1 MARKVGSVEIDIKGD
16 SSGFRRELRLAE
28 AGAKSSNSVIRAE
41 FNRTGQEADKINKSI
56 KSVGASLLAL
66 SVGAGLGLAASVN
79 TLKNF
84 GQAMSE
90 VKAVSGATAVEL
102 AALEAEARR
111 LGGTTRFSA
120 TEAATA
126 IGLLARAGFTANE
139 ALVAVS
145 GTLNLAQAGGLGL
158 AESADIVA
166 NVLGGFNLKAT
177 QTARI
182 VDVLALAA
190 NASNSSVQE
199 LGESLVYA
207 APTAT
212 ALGLGVEETVAALGK
227 LADAGLK
234 GGAGGRG
241 FQSFASAFVGKKDEI
256 TDIIGEFNLA
266 EEGLTKLVR
275 RLTEAGISTE
285 QVINIF
291 RVENL
296 DVFKIL
302 SNASVDA
309 AKGLDP
315 LTKKLKEAA
324 GSAAVT
330 SKIMDD
336 NLNGAILGMQSALE
350 ELVLTFGEMFANGAL
365 VTAFTGLANLFR
377 VAAENADILAV
388 AAVALSIRG
397 LIPLASAAIPA
408 VITALRTMQLQ
419 IALVEGAA
427 AKASVV
433 MGFLGGPVTLL
444 IAGAAAAFVALGRST
459 VTTDEAM
466 GKFNGTLQK
475 FVSTRDAIKADSAE
489 LITLNEQLATSIEA
503 QATAAETTARV
514 EISAISE
521 RIRKNKELQSVY
533 ESQLRADAALLRSSV
548 SRERDRLAGRGAFG
562 GDSLG
567 LVGTFGNDTVSE
579 ADFEEAITR
588 KLASIERVQ
597 KAGGKIS
604 ADDNKVL
611 QLIAKYREGQ
621 ESLEGV
627 LDTLRE
633 LNKVSN
639 DGLGGDFRDI
649 LGVPVVKTETPDKLT
664 PDQLAEI
671 EAQKAVFE
679 TLQKTQA
686 LEIARIQGNTEL
698 VAQLERELELADL
711 IAQYKE
717 LGKDATEAEALAAKY
732 LEDRAK
738 ATADEKER
746 AAAAAESEALA
757 RQRYDE
763 FRLNKAEA
771 DAKTKEAEDAAE
783 ASREAFR
790 RSFSD
795 AVKDAITS
803 GDVGSAIKEVFA
815 DNVTRGMKDALDD
828 LADAIYNLFSDFFK
842 SASGGSSGGGGIGGF
857 LGGLVSG
864 GIGALF
870 GGGGG
875 GGGLASALGIGGK
888 GAGTNTPPR
897 HGQTI
902 INIAG
907 DASEKTIAI
916 MDQKLAQ
923 HRAALPSAID
933 SRVADRIKRGAY

>member
-28 AGAKSSNSVIRAE
+28 AGAKSSNSVIRGE
-41 FNRTGQEADKINKSI
+41 FARTGDEAEKINKSI
-56 KSVGASLLAL
+56 RSVGASLLAL

-102 AALEAEARR
+102 AALTAEARR

-212 ALGLGVEETVAALGK
+212 ALGLGVEDTVAALGK

-241 FQSFASAFVGKKDEI
+241 FQSFASAFVGKKSEI
-256 TDIIGEFNLA
+256 TEIIGEFNLA
-266 EEGLTKLVR
+266 EEGLTKLLK
-275 RLTEAGISTE
+275 RLNEAGITTQ
-285 QVINIF
+285 QVIEIF

-302 SNASVDA
+302 SNAAADG

-336 NLNGAILGMQSALE
+336 NLNGAILNMQSTLE

-365 VTAFTGLANLFR
+365 VSAFTGLAQLFT

-388 AAVALSIRG
+388 AAVALAIRG
-397 LIPLASAAIPA
+397 LIPLASVAIPA
-408 VITALRTMQLQ
+408 VVTALQTMRLQ

-444 IAGAAAAFVALGRST
+444 IVAAAAAFVALGRST
-459 VTTDEAM
+459 VTTDEAL

-475 FVSTRDAIKADSAE
+475 YVSTRDSIKADSAE
-489 LITLNEQLATSIEA
+489 LIKLNEQLATSIAA

-521 RIRKNKELQSVY
+521 RIRKNKELQGVY

-567 LVGTFGNDTVSE
+567 LVGTFGDDTVSE
-579 ADFEEAITR
+579 ADFEAAITR

-611 QLIAKYREGQ
+611 ALIQSYREGQ
-621 ESLEGV
+621 ASLEGV

-649 LGVPVVKTETPDKLT
+649 LGVPIVKTKDPLT
-664 PDQLAEI
+664 PEQLAEI
-671 EAQKAVFE
+671 AAQKAVFE
-679 TLQKTQA
+679 TIQKTQA
-686 LEIARIQGNTEL
+686 LELARINGNKEL
-698 VAQLERELELADL
+698 VAQLERELELAEL

-717 LGKDATEAEALAAKY
+717 VGKDAVEAERLAAKY

-746 AAAAAESEALA
+746 AAAAAEAEAGA

-763 FRLNKAEA
+763 FRANQKER
-771 DAKTKEAEDAAE
+771 DDKIKEAEETAE

-790 RSFSD
+790 ESFSE

-803 GDVGSAIKEVFA
+803 GDVGSAIKDVFA
-815 DNVTRGMKDALDD
+815 ENVTRGMKDALDD
-828 LADAIYNLFSDFFK
+828 LADAIYNLFSELFK
-842 SASGGSSGGGGIGGF
+842 SAQGGSAGGGGIGGF

-864 GIGALF
+864 GISSLF
-870 GGGGG
+870 GFGGSGAG
-875 GGGLASALGIGGK
+875 TASALGVSNMSGG
-888 GAGTNTPPR
+888 GRNASPSM
-897 HGQTI
+897 GQTI

-907 DASEKTIAI
+907 DASEKTIAL

-933 SRVADRIKRGAY
+933 SRVSDRLKRGAF